1 MGVDCLIERN
11 QDILRKGKNVDVNN
25 MTILLWESKM
35 GGKMKESI
43 RKLLPSFHN
52 GGILLKLD

>member
-11 QDILRKGKNVDVNN
+11 QDILHKRKNIGVNN

-35 GGKMKESI
+35 RGKMKETI
-43 RKLLPSFHN
+43 RKLLPSSHKVRN
-52 GGILLKLD
+52 